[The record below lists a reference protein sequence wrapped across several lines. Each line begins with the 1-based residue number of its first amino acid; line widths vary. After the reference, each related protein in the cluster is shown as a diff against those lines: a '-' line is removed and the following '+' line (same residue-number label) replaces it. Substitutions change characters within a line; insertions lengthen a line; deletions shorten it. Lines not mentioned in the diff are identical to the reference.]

1 MPTDPNDY
9 KRNKVCRICGGSDLV
24 PVLDLGATPPANAYL
39 RKEDLDAPE
48 PTFPL
53 GIHFCKDCTL
63 VQVLDVVNP
72 EILFKNYHY
81 VTAASQ
87 PTIVHFKKYSE
98 DAIRPFLTSKDD
110 LVVDIGGNDGL
121 LLSFIKDEARV
132 LNVDPADN
140 LAPLSEEKGVPF
152 HTAFFTSDIADELI
166 VKYGHAK
173 VITANNVFAHTD
185 PLRDV
190 FNGVAKFLAEDG
202 VFVFEVHWVKNLIE
216 QGCFDQIYHEHL
228 CFHSLHAL
236 KYLVEASGMS
246 IFDVE
251 IVPMQGQSLRVYVA
265 KNRQPE
271 PVVAQILAEEEVA
284 GLTTEEGYQSFSD
297 LVEGNKQKLTALL
310 RELKMDGKKVV
321 GYGAAAKAQTL
332 LNYFDIG
339 PETLDYLIDSTP
351 LKQGL
356 YSPGKHIPIVHPD
369 TLKSDTPD
377 YILLLVWN
385 YADAIL
391 EKEKALREKGVKFI
405 IPVPEVR
412 II

>member
-1 MPTDPNDY
+1 MLTNSNDY
-9 KRNKVCRICGGSDLV
+9 TRNTACRICGGSDLI
-24 PVLDLGATPPANAYL
+24 PVLDLGSTPPANAYL
-39 RKEDLDAPE
+39 REEDLDAPE
-48 PTFPL
+48 ATFPL
-53 GIHFCKDCTL
+53 AISFCKNCTL
-63 VQVLDVVNP
+63 VQVLDVVDP

-87 PTIVHFKKYSE
+87 PTIVHFKKYAE
-98 DAIRPFLTSKDD
+98 DAIRPFLTSKND

-121 LLSFIKDEARV
+121 LLSFLKDEARV

-152 HTAFFTSDIADELI
+152 YTAFFTSDTADEL
-166 VKYGHAK
+166 VAQYGHAK

-190 FNGVAKFLAEDG
+190 FKGVEKLLAEDG

-236 KYLVEASGMS
+236 KHLVEESGMH

-265 KNRQPE
+265 KDRAPH
-271 PVVAQILAEEEVA
+271 PRVGAILAEEESA
-284 GLTTEEGYQSFSD
+284 GLTKEEGYRSFTQ
-297 LVEGNKQKLTALL
+297 LVQGNKQKLLSLL
-310 RELKMDGKKVV
+310 KELKADGKKII
-321 GYGAAAKAQTL
+321 GYGAPAKAHTM
-332 LNYFDIG
+332 LNFFDIG
-339 PETLDYLIDSTP
+339 PETLDYLVDSTP

-377 YILLLVWN
+377 YVLLLVWN

-405 IPVPEVR
+405 IPVPGVR

>member
-1 MPTDPNDY
+1 MLVKSDEY
-9 KRNKVCRICGGSDLV
+9 KHNTACRICGGTDLSL
-24 PVLDLGATPPANAYL
+24 VLDLGFTPPANAYL
-39 RKEDLDAPE
+39 RKENLDAPE
-48 PTFPL
+48 PIFPL
-53 GIHFCKDCTL
+53 AIYFCKKCTL
-63 VQVLDVVNP
+63 VQVLDVVKP

-81 VTAASQ
+81 VTGASS
-87 PTIVHFKKYSE
+87 PTIAHFKKYAE
-98 DAIRPFLTSKDD
+98 DAIRPFLASKDD

-121 LLSFIKDEARV
+121 LLSFVKDESRV

-152 HTAFFTSDIADELI
+152 YTAFFTSDTADEL
-166 VKYGHAK
+166 VAKYGHAK

-190 FNGVAKFLAEDG
+190 FAGVEKLLAEDG
-202 VFVFEVHWVKNLIE
+202 VFVFEVHWVKHLVE
-216 QGCFDQIYHEHL
+216 TGCFDQIYHEHL

-236 KYLVEASGMS
+236 KYLVEASGMH
-246 IFDVE
+246 IFDVD
-251 IVPMQGQSLRVYVA
+251 IVPMQGQSLRVFVA
-265 KNRQPE
+265 KSRDPK
-271 PVVAQILAEEEVA
+271 PRVAEVLAQEEKL
-284 GLTTEEGYQSFSD
+284 GLTTEAGYQSFAKVVQANKEK
-297 LVEGNKQKLTALL
+297 LVTLL
-310 RELKMDGKKVV
+310 RELKANGKRVV

-339 PETLDYLIDSTP
+339 PETLEYLVDSTP

-377 YILLLVWN
+377 YVLLLVWN

-391 EKEKALREKGVKFI
+391 EKEKDLIAHGVKFI
-405 IPVPEVR
+405 TVIPE
-412 II
+412 IKIL